1 MNSNTNRL
9 LNKFPYLRVQRKFPA
24 DDVELR
30 TELDRS
36 YVDIANMVNTRSI
49 ALFTM
54 NKPTNTGQSWYFQS
68 DNTKKQV
75 FRQVYAFVED
85 GPIPHNIPNT
95 EFLYFSRCFGFYTD
109 GTNFYGAIFASDT
122 GIADQITFYV
132 TPTDIE
138 IISTGTPPSITQGY
152 IVLEWLTK
160 N

>member
-1 MNSNTNRL
+1 MNINRIV
-9 LNKFPYLRVQRKFPA
+9 NQSPYLRVQRKFPE
-24 DDVELR
+24 DSKNLI

-54 NKPTNTGQSWYFQS
+54 NKPSNTGQSWYFQRDS
-68 DNTKKQV
+68 NKKQA
-75 FRQVYAFVED
+75 FRQVYDFDSASD
-85 GPIPHNIPNT
+85 TIPHQIPNT
-95 EFLYFSRCFGFYTD
+95 EYLLFSRCFGFYTD
-109 GTNFYGAIFASDT
+109 GTNFYGALFGSDQPIT
-122 GIADQITFYV
+122 DQITFYV

-138 IISTGTPPSITQGY
+138 VISSGTPPSITEGF